1 MIRVLV
7 VDDQPLV
14 RAGVRAVLEREGDI
28 TVVAEAG
35 DGRAALEQ
43 LGCAGVATRAPG
55 GTVEG
60 AVDVVLMDLRMPVLD
75 GVEATRRI
83 VADPRLAAVPVLALT
98 TFDTDDLVLEAL
110 RAGASGFL
118 LKDAEP
124 DELRRAVRGVAAGT
138 STLAPAVTR
147 LVMRAAVASAPA
159 DPTSLR
165 DLTEREREVLAAVGE
180 GLSNDD
186 IAATLFMSPA
196 TARTH
201 VGRILVKL
209 GARDRAQLVAI
220 AWRAGIVA
228 PAASGPGTRRAP
240 SPAPPTLG
248 E

>member
-43 LGCAGVATRAPG
+43 LGCAG
-55 GTVEG
+55 GTVQG

-124 DELRRAVRGVAAGT
+124 DELRRAVRGAAAGT

-228 PAASGPGTRRAP
+228 PAAAPGPGTRRAP